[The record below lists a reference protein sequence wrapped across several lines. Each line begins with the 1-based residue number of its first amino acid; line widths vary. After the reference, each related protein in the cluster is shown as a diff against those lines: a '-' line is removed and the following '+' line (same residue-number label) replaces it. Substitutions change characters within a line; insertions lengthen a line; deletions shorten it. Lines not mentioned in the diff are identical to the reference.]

1 MKSKLAN
8 FLRNTYAEKGVT
20 MIEYALIA
28 AVVAVALLATL
39 TALEG
44 GIDAAFQKVIN
55 ALK

>member
-1 MKSKLAN
+1 MKSKLTS
-8 FLRNTYAEKGVT
+8 FLRNTSGQKGVT

>member
-1 MKSKLAN
+1 MKSKLVN
-8 FLRNTYAEKGVT
+8 FLRNTYAQKGVT

-28 AVVAVALLATL
+28 AVVAVALLGAL

-44 GIDAAFQKVIN
+44 GIDAAFQKVIA

>member
-1 MKSKLAN
+1 MKTKYSN
-8 FLRNTYAEKGVT
+8 FLRRTSGQKGVT

-44 GIDAAFQKVIN
+44 GIDAAFQRVIT
-55 ALK
+55 ALQ

>member
-1 MKSKLAN
+1 MKSKLTS
-8 FLRNTYAEKGVT
+8 FLRNTSGQKGVT

-44 GIDAAFQKVIN
+44 GIDAAFQKVIS